1 MDLTVSPLRA
11 RPSGPRCRFGNLWQ
25 TRRPDQEKI
34 CCAMCEVGPS
44 SITDTRG
51 AASSGAKHPDAVEIV
66 AGILGETLVPYR
78 VHHCRWGEPSYR
90 GGRVTG
96 ATNRAEAAAG
106 RRFRRPWGR
115 APRLEAAARTADGKK
130 SGQPCKPGSGRA
142 KPEPACPHRP
152 RSGCSVKVGV

>member
-1 MDLTVSPLRA
+1 MTTAHTKAGSR
-11 RPSGPRCRFGNLWQ
+11 
-25 TRRPDQEKI
+25 KI

-66 AGILGETLVPYR
+66 AGILGETLVPSG
-78 VHHCRWGEPSYR
+78 VHHRWWGEPSYR

-115 APRLEAAARTADGKK
+115 APRLEAAARTADGR
-130 SGQPCKPGSGRA
+130 SPGNRA
-142 KPEPACPHRP
+142 SEVRAEQGLPLTVRTVEVDVA
-152 RSGCSVKVGV
+152 VA